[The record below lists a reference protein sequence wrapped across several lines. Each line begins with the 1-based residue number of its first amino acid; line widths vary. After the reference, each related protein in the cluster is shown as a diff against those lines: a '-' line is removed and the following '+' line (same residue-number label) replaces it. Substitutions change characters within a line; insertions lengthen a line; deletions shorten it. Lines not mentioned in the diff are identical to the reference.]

1 MKRQWLPILLIT
13 AAITANAKAVYGE
26 SISKPAG
33 SKPNIIFLLADDQTI
48 HSMGS
53 YGYKDALTPNMD
65 QLGADGIIFD
75 KHYCT
80 TAICQASRANIVT
93 GMYEYRN
100 GHNFRKDGLALSI
113 WEQSYPLLM
122 RKNGYLTAFAGK
134 FGMNIK
140 DRIKGEKIGE
150 KDFDVYGGAHG
161 QTSYKTAENP
171 SMAKYADKYP
181 HSTLSYAAFSQDVI
195 KQAIREKKP
204 FCLSISFKAPHIP
217 LIPDP
222 EFDHIYAGKTFTKPA
237 NYGREFSKH
246 LSEQSKQGRQYDNFR
261 ETKSYNDS
269 MRKYHQLIYG
279 IDVALGMIREE
290 LNKQGIADN
299 TVIIYTSDNGY
310 TQGAHGYSGKVLPF
324 EEATRAPLIIY
335 DPRNKTAGKKL
346 RCRSLTANIDF
357 APTILELA
365 GVPIPESMDGKSLL
379 PLVDN
384 PSNEIREQLALMNTF
399 GEAATQ
405 VLSVVTKDYKY
416 SYWWYEGE
424 GMTAAE
430 DLFNTNK
437 DPLELKNLSKNP
449 ENETIL
455 TEMRKRYVA
464 ELELVK
470 KNSLEMYKPYGTLFD
485 PDIPASGKK
494 DLISKVHTRA
504 KKK

>member
-1 MKRQWLPILLIT
+1 MLNKSLKRTIILWIYLSCFL
-13 AAITANAKAVYGE
+13 
-26 SISKPAG
+26 SISLFANE
-33 SKPNIIFLLADDQTI
+33 KPNIIFLLSDDQSVN
-48 HSMGS
+48 SMGC
-53 YGYKDALTPNMD
+53 YGNKEVLTPNMD
-65 QLGADGIIFD
+65 KLAKGGVIFD

-100 GHNFRKDGLALSI
+100 GHNFRKDALAASI

-134 FGMNIK
+134 FGMGLK
-140 DRIKGEKIGE
+140 DRKKDEKHGE
-150 KDFDVYGGAHG
+150 KDFDMYGGAKG
-161 QTSYKTAENP
+161 QTSFKTAENS

-181 HSTLSYAAFSQDVI
+181 HSTLSYAAFCKDVME
-195 KQAIREKKP
+195 KAISEKKP

-222 EFDHIYAGKTFTKPA
+222 KFDHIYADKIFTKPA

-261 ETKSYNDS
+261 EAKTYNDS

-279 IDVALGMIREE
+279 IDVALGMIRDD
-290 LNKQGIADN
+290 LNKLGIADN

-324 EEATRAPLIIY
+324 EEASRAPLIIY
-335 DPRNKTAGKKL
+335 DPRNKTSGKQL
-346 RCRSLTANIDF
+346 RCKSLTANIDF
-357 APTILELA
+357 APTILALA
-365 GVPIPESMDGKSLL
+365 GVPIPKTMDGKSLL
-379 PLVDN
+379 PLVDE
-384 PSNEIREQLALMNTF
+384 PSKEIRDQLSLMNTF

-405 VLSVVTKDYKY
+405 VLTVVTKEHKY

-437 DPLELKNLSKNP
+437 DPLELKNLAKNP
-449 ENETIL
+449 EYKAIL
-455 TEMRKRYVA
+455 EEMRKRYKA
-464 ELELVK
+464 ELSLVK
-470 KNSLEMYKPYGTLFD
+470 KNSLEMYKVYGTLFD
-485 PDIPASGKK
+485 PEVPASAKK
-494 DLISKVHTRA
+494 GLISKVHTVA
-504 KKK
+504 KKTKK